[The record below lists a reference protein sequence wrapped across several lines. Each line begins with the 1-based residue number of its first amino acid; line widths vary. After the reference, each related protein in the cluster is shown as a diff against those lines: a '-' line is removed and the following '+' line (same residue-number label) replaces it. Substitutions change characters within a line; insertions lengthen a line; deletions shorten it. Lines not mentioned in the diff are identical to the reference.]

1 MTNNRLE
8 CIFEIVIQLFK
19 YFMQH
24 PDIRFH
30 QALVDLNLI
39 IPGSDLYYEESSVT
53 LERIK
58 Q

>member
-1 MTNNRLE
+1 
-8 CIFEIVIQLFK
+8 
-19 YFMQH
+19 MQH

-39 IPGSDLYYEESSVT
+39 IPNSDLYYEESSVT